1 MPLECAMT
9 YSNDIV
15 GSNTK
20 GGRADTSAVIEF
32 EHQVYSPVDEQE
44 GTVTGSRVHKAAS
57 ITKEIDTASPSLY
70 QACCNGQTL
79 DEIKI
84 DFYKITPAGK
94 EEIYY
99 TITMNGV
106 KVASVTDVLPNTKD
120 PALEKQTHL
129 ERVRFLY
136 EKINW
141 KHADGY
147 EFEDEWAAVAA

>member
-20 GGRADTSAVIEF
+20 GGRAQTSAIVEF
-32 EHQVYSPVDEQE
+32 SHQVYSPVDVQE
-44 GTVTGSRVHKAAS
+44 GTVTGSRVHGTAEV
-57 ITKEIDTASPSLY
+57 TKEIDTASPSLY
-70 QACCNGQTL
+70 QACCTGQTL
-79 DEIKI
+79 DQIVI

-99 TITMNGV
+99 TITMSGV
-106 KVASVTDVLPNTKD
+106 KVASVTNNVPNTKD
-120 PALEKQTHL
+120 PSFEKLNHQ
-129 ERVRFLY
+129 ERVSFLY

-147 EFEDEWAAVAA
+147 EYEDEWAAMPA